1 MVRAA
6 MKIEEPTGT
15 ATSHVIRLLEM
26 VHGASPSC
34 GRHQFLEVTSLSI
47 WMSRACSATKRLR
60 RRFSSSICLRRLAS
74 LTSMP
79 PYLVFPPVVGALGD
93 AVPADQIA
101 DLGACLSLFED
112 GDDLFLGGLLPL
124 HETSSWPTR

>member
-34 GRHQFLEVTSLSI
+34 GLHQFLEVTSLSI
-47 WMSRACSATKRLR
+47 WMSRACSATN
-60 RRFSSSICLRRLAS
+60 
-74 LTSMP
+74 
-79 PYLVFPPVVGALGD
+79 
-93 AVPADQIA
+93 ADDVSRA
-101 DLGACLSLFED
+101 GRVTC
-112 GDDLFLGGLLPL
+112 
-124 HETSSWPTR
+124 R